1 MHMKSFLSYLN
12 ATADRL
18 PDKPA
23 FSDGDSGL
31 TFAELRRAAANVGAC
46 LNNSGAAAEPV
57 GVLMER
63 GASEIA
69 AFLGIMEAG
78 CFYVPLDE
86 QMPKERLDRIVRTLS
101 PRFILADQ
109 KNLTA
114 AEGLCPGAEH
124 LVYSRAAAFPGPE
137 RLRDESPED
146 ALAYVVFTSGSTG
159 ERKGVSI
166 RERSLLDYAATLPEA
181 LSFDESLVFGV
192 QSPLYF
198 DAWLKELLGV
208 IVKGGTAYLL
218 PRELFV
224 NPVSLIQY
232 INNHGINALCWVSS
246 AFSLVSRL
254 RTFYAVVPE
263 HLKLMCFGGE
273 VLPVKQLSAWQK
285 ACPDARIFQL
295 YGATECTGMSV
306 YHPVIGPQ
314 DPAKAV
320 PVGKP
325 FPGTKLYLLDDEG
338 RIAREGEIVIGG
350 KCVMA
355 GYYRDPERTAAA
367 LIPDPADPEHGG
379 LCYRTGDHGRLD
391 ENGDLIFVGRRDQQ
405 VKHMGHRVELGEIE
419 AAALSLKGVHEAVCL
434 YAADRQRIDLFYTG
448 PAQPWDLVVG
458 LKVKLPGYMTPSRT
472 EQRAELPHLF
482 NGKIDRRAL
491 EEKEYRR

>member
-1 MHMKSFLSYLN
+1 MKSFLSYLN

-18 PDKPA
+18 PDKLA
-23 FSDGDSGL
+23 FADDESGL
-31 TFAELRRAAANVGAC
+31 TFTELRQTAANVGAC
-46 LNNSGAAAEPV
+46 LRGSGARGEPV

-63 GASEIA
+63 SARSVA
-69 AFLGIMEAG
+69 AFLGVLEAG

-86 QMPKERLDRIVRTLS
+86 QMPRERLDRIVRTLC
-101 PRFILADQ
+101 PRFLIADG

-114 AEGLCPGAEH
+114 AEGLCPTARH
-124 LVYSRAAAFPGPE
+124 LLFEDAAAFPGPK
-137 RLRDESPED
+137 RLRDKSETD

-159 ERKGVSI
+159 EPKGVSI
-166 RERSLLDYAATLPEA
+166 RESSLLDYAATLPVA
-181 LSFDESLVFGV
+181 LGFDESLIFGI

-208 IVKGGTAYLL
+208 VVKGATAYLL

-224 NPVSLIQY
+224 NPMALIGY
-232 INNHGINALCWVSS
+232 INDRRINALCWVSS

-263 HLKLMCFGGE
+263 HLKLMCFGSE
-273 VLPVKQLSAWQK
+273 VFPVKQLTAWQK

-295 YGATECTGMSV
+295 YGATECTGMSF

-314 DPAKAV
+314 DPDKPV

-325 FPGTKLYLLDDEG
+325 FPGTRLYLLNDEG
-338 RIAREGEIVIGG
+338 RPDREGEIVIGG
-350 KCVMA
+350 PSVMV
-355 GYYRDPERTAAA
+355 GYYRDPVRTAAA
-367 LIPDPADPEHGG
+367 LIPDPEEPAAGR
-379 LCYRTGDHGRLD
+379 LCYRTGDMGRLD
-391 ENGDLIFVGRRDQQ
+391 ENGDLIFIGRRDQQ

-434 YAADRQRIDLFYTG
+434 YVADRQRIDLFYTG
-448 PAQPWDLVVG
+448 TAQPWDLVVG
-458 LKVKLPGYMTPSRT
+458 LKQKLPGYMTPNRT
-472 EQRAELPHLF
+472 EQRSELPHLP
-482 NGKIDRRAL
+482 NGKIDRRAI
-491 EEKEYRR
+491 EQKEYRK

>member
-1 MHMKSFLSYLN
+1 MKSFLSYLN
-12 ATADRL
+12 ETADRL
-18 PDKPA
+18 PDKLA
-23 FSDGDSGL
+23 FSDEETGL
-31 TFAELRRAAANVGAC
+31 TFSQLRRAAASVGAC
-46 LNNSGAAAEPV
+46 LKNSGAKAEPV

-63 GASEIA
+63 SASEIA
-69 AFLGIMEAG
+69 AFLGVMEAG

-101 PRFILADQ
+101 PRFILTDR

-114 AEGLCPGAEH
+114 AEGLCPAAEH
-124 LVYSRAAAFPGPE
+124 LLYSGAASFPGPD
-137 RLRDESPED
+137 RLRDESEED
-146 ALAYVVFTSGSTG
+146 ALSYVVFTSGSTG
-159 ERKGVSI
+159 EPKGVTI

-181 LSFDESLVFGV
+181 LGFDESLIFGI

-208 IVKGGTAYLL
+208 MVKGGTAYLL

-224 NPVSLIQY
+224 NPVSLIEY
-232 INNHGINALCWVSS
+232 INERQINALCWVSS

-263 HLKLMCFGGE
+263 HLKLMCFGSE

-285 ACPDARIFQL
+285 ACPGARIFQL

-306 YHPVIGPQ
+306 YHEVVGPH
-314 DPAKAV
+314 DPAKPV

-325 FPGTKLYLLDDEG
+325 FPGTHLLLLNDEG
-338 RIAREGEIVIGG
+338 RPASEGEIALGG
-350 KCVMA
+350 ACVMA
-355 GYYRDPERTAAA
+355 GYYKDPERTKAAI
-367 LIPDPADPEHGG
+367 IPDPVGDLSIPF
-379 LCYRTGDHGRLD
+379 YRTGDHGRFD
-391 ENGDLIFVGRRDQQ
+391 ENGDLIFIGRRDQQ

-419 AAALSLKGVHEAVCL
+419 AAALSLKGVDEAVCC
-434 YAADRQRIDLFYTG
+434 YVADRQRIDLFYTG
-448 PAQPWDLVVG
+448 AAQPWDLVVG

-472 EQRAELPHLF
+472 EQRKELPHLP
-482 NGKIDRRAL
+482 NGKIDRRAI
-491 EEKEYRR
+491 EQKEYGK

>member
-1 MHMKSFLSYLN
+1 MKSFLSYLN

-18 PDKPA
+18 PDKLA
-23 FSDGDSGL
+23 FSDGGWGL
-31 TFAELRRAAANVGAC
+31 TFSELRQAAANVGAC
-46 LNNSGAAAEPV
+46 LKNSGAQAEPV

-63 GASEIA
+63 GARTVA
-69 AFLGIMEAG
+69 AFLGVMEAG

-86 QMPKERLDRIVRTLS
+86 QMPRERLDRIVRTLC
-101 PRFILADQ
+101 PRFILTDE

-114 AEGLCPGAEH
+114 AEGLCPAAEH
-124 LVYSRAAAFPGPE
+124 LLYAGAAAFPGPA
-137 RLRDESPED
+137 RLREESDGD

-159 ERKGVSI
+159 EPKGVSI

-181 LSFDESLVFGV
+181 LGFDESLIFGV

-224 NPVSLIQY
+224 NPMALIQY
-232 INNHGINALCWVSS
+232 INERKINALCWVSS

-254 RTFYAVVPE
+254 RTFSAVVPE
-263 HLKLMCFGGE
+263 HLKLMCFGSE

-306 YHPVIGPQ
+306 FHPVVGPQ
-314 DPAKAV
+314 DPEKPI

-325 FPGTKLYLLDDEG
+325 FPGTRIYLVNDEG
-338 RIAREGEIVIGG
+338 GLDNEGEIVIGG
-350 KCVMA
+350 PSVMA
-355 GYYRDPERTAAA
+355 GYYRDPDRTAAV
-367 LIPDPADPEHGG
+367 LIPDPADPESGQ
-379 LCYRTGDHGRLD
+379 LCYRTGDMGRLD
-391 ENGDLIFVGRRDQQ
+391 ENGDLVFAGRRDQQ
-405 VKHMGHRVELGEIE
+405 VKHMGHRVELGEVE
-419 AAALSLKGVHEAVCL
+419 AAALSLPGVHEAACMYV
-434 YAADRQRIDLFYTG
+434 ADRQRIDLFYTG

-458 LKVKLPGYMTPSRT
+458 LKGKLPGYMTPNRT
-472 EQRAELPHLF
+472 EQRQELPHLP
-482 NGKIDRRAL
+482 NGKIDRRTI
-491 EEKEYRR
+491 EKKEYGK

>member
-1 MHMKSFLSYLN
+1 MKSFLSYLN

-18 PDKPA
+18 PDKLA
-23 FSDGDSGL
+23 FSDGDHGL
-31 TFAELRRAAANVGAC
+31 TFRELRQAAASVGAK
-46 LNNSGAAAEPV
+46 LRSLGADGEPV

-63 GASEIA
+63 SSRTVA
-69 AFLGIMEAG
+69 AFLGVLEAG

-101 PRFILADQ
+101 PRFLIADE
-109 KNLTA
+109 KNFTA
-114 AEGLCPGAEH
+114 AEGLCPAAEH
-124 LVYSRAAAFPGPE
+124 LLYTEAVACPGPE
-137 RLRDESPED
+137 RLRDESRED

-159 ERKGVSI
+159 EPKGVSI

-181 LSFDESLVFGV
+181 LGFDESLIFGC

-208 IVKGGTAYLL
+208 VVKGASAYLI

-224 NPVSLIQY
+224 NPMALIGY
-232 INNHGINALCWVSS
+232 INERKISALCWVSS

-263 HLKLMCFGGE
+263 HLKLMCFGSE
-273 VLPVKQLSAWQK
+273 VLPVKQLTAWQK
-285 ACPDARIFQL
+285 ACPNARIFQL

-306 YHPVIGPQ
+306 CHPVIGPQ
-314 DPAKAV
+314 DPAKPI

-338 RIAREGEIVIGG
+338 KPGTEGEIVIGG
-350 KCVMA
+350 PSVMA
-355 GYYRDPERTAAA
+355 GYYKDPERTAAA
-367 LIPDPADPEHGG
+367 LIPDPADPDAPR
-379 LCYRTGDHGRLD
+379 CYRTGDIGRLD
-391 ENGDLIFVGRRDQQ
+391 ENGDLVFIGRRDQQ
-405 VKHMGHRVELGEIE
+405 VKHMGHRVELGEVE
-419 AAALSLKGVHEAVCL
+419 AAALSLPGVNEAVCM
-434 YAADRQRIDLFYTG
+434 YVADRQRIDLFYTG

-458 LKVKLPGYMTPSRT
+458 LKVKLPGYMTPNRT
-472 EQRAELPHLF
+472 EQRAELPHLP
-482 NGKIDRRAL
+482 NGKIDRRAI
-491 EEKEYRR
+491 EQKEYRK

>member
-1 MHMKSFLSYLN
+1 MKSFLSYLN
-12 ATADRL
+12 GTADRL

-23 FSDGDSGL
+23 FLDETCRL

-46 LNNSGAAAEPV
+46 LRNGGAQAEPV

-69 AFLGIMEAG
+69 AFLGVMEAG

-86 QMPKERLDRIVRTLS
+86 QMPKERLDRIVRTLC
-101 PRFILADQ
+101 PRFILTDR

-114 AEGLCPGAEH
+114 AEGLCPAAEH
-124 LVYSRAAAFPGPE
+124 LLYADAASFPGPD
-137 RLRDESPED
+137 RLRDESEGD

-159 ERKGVSI
+159 EPKGVSI
-166 RERSLLDYAATLPEA
+166 RESSLLDYAATLPEA
-181 LSFDESLVFGV
+181 LGFDESLIFGI

-208 IVKGGTAYLL
+208 MVKGATAYLI

-232 INNHGINALCWVSS
+232 INERRINALCWVSS

-263 HLKLMCFGGE
+263 QLKLMCFGSE
-273 VLPVKQLSAWQK
+273 VFPVKQLAAWQK

-306 YHPVIGPQ
+306 YHPVVGPQ
-314 DPAKAV
+314 DPEKPV
-320 PVGKP
+320 PAGKP

-338 RIAREGEIVIGG
+338 QIANEGEIVIGG
-350 KCVMA
+350 RCVMA
-355 GYYRDPERTAAA
+355 GYYKDPQRTAAA
-367 LIPDPADPEHGG
+367 LIPDPADPAGSP
-379 LCYRTGDHGRLD
+379 CYRTGDRGRLD

-434 YAADRQRIDLFYTG
+434 YVADRQRIDLFYTG

-458 LKVKLPGYMTPSRT
+458 LKVKLPGYMTPNRT
-472 EQRAELPHLF
+472 EQRAELPHLP
-482 NGKIDRRAL
+482 NGKIDRRAI
-491 EEKEYRR
+491 EQKEYGK

>member
-1 MHMKSFLSYLN
+1 MKSFLSYLN

-18 PDKPA
+18 PEKLA
-23 FSDGDSGL
+23 FSDGETGL
-31 TFAELRRAAANVGAC
+31 TFGELRRAAANVGAC
-46 LNNSGAAAEPV
+46 LRSRGASAEPV

-63 GASEIA
+63 SARTVA
-69 AFLGIMEAG
+69 AFLGVLEAG

-86 QMPKERLDRIVRTLS
+86 QMPRERLDRIVRTLAL
-101 PRFILADQ
+101 RFIVADE

-114 AEGLCPGAEH
+114 AEGLCPDAEH
-124 LVYSRAAAFPGPE
+124 LLYTDSAAFPGPD
-137 RLRDESPED
+137 RLRDESD
-146 ALAYVVFTSGSTG
+146 GDGLAYVVFTSGSTG
-159 ERKGVSI
+159 EPKGVSI

-181 LSFDESLVFGV
+181 LGFDESLIFGI

-208 IVKGGTAYLL
+208 VVKGATAYLI

-224 NPVSLIQY
+224 NPIALIGY
-232 INNHGINALCWVSS
+232 INERKINALCWVSS

-254 RTFYAVVPE
+254 RTFFAVVPE
-263 HLKLMCFGGE
+263 HLKLMCFGSE

-285 ACPDARIFQL
+285 ACPDARVFQL
-295 YGATECTGMSV
+295 YGATECTGMSF

-314 DPAKAV
+314 DPSKPV

-338 RIAREGEIVIGG
+338 QLSTEGEIVIGG
-350 KCVMA
+350 PAVMA
-355 GYYRDPERTAAA
+355 GYYHDPVRTAAA
-367 LIPDPADPEHGG
+367 LIPDPAAPDSGEV
-379 LCYRTGDHGRLD
+379 CYRTGDHGRLD
-391 ENGDLIFVGRRDQQ
+391 ENGDLVFVGRRDQQ

-419 AAALSLKGVHEAVCL
+419 AAALSLNGVNEAVCM
-434 YAADRQRIDLFYTG
+434 YVPERQRIDLFYTG

-458 LKVKLPGYMTPSRT
+458 LKVKLPGYMTPNRT
-472 EQRAELPHLF
+472 EQRQELPHLP
-482 NGKIDRRAL
+482 NGKIDRRTI
-491 EEKEYRR
+491 EQKEYGK

>member
-1 MHMKSFLSYLN
+1 MKSFLSYLN
-12 ATADRL
+12 DTADRL
-18 PDKPA
+18 PDKLA
-23 FSDGDSGL
+23 FADDECRL
-31 TFAELRRAAANVGAC
+31 TFAELRQAAANVGAC
-46 LNNSGAAAEPV
+46 LRSSGASGEPV

-63 GASEIA
+63 SARSIA
-69 AFLGIMEAG
+69 AFLGVMEAG

-86 QMPKERLDRIVRTLS
+86 QMPRERLDRIVRTLC
-101 PRFILADQ
+101 PRFILTDR

-114 AEGLCPGAEH
+114 AEGLCPAAEH
-124 LVYSRAAAFPGPE
+124 LLYSGASAFPGPQ
-137 RLRDESPED
+137 RLRDRSETDGLS
-146 ALAYVVFTSGSTG
+146 YVVFTSGSTG
-159 ERKGVSI
+159 EPKGVSI
-166 RERSLLDYAATLPEA
+166 RESSLLDYAATLPVA
-181 LSFDESLVFGV
+181 LGFDDSLIFGI

-208 IVKGGTAYLL
+208 IVKGATAYLL

-232 INNHGINALCWVSS
+232 INERGINALCWVSS

-263 HLKLMCFGGE
+263 QLKLMCFGSE
-273 VLPVKQLSAWQK
+273 VLPVKQLAAWQK

-295 YGATECTGMSV
+295 YGATECTGMSF

-314 DPAKAV
+314 DPEKPV

-325 FPGTKLYLLDDEG
+325 FPGTKLYLLNDEG
-338 RIAREGEIVIGG
+338 KPDREGEIVIGG
-350 KCVMA
+350 PSVMA
-355 GYYRDPERTAAA
+355 GYYKDPERTAAA
-367 LIPDPADPEHGG
+367 LIPDPADPAGG
-379 LCYRTGDHGRLD
+379 FCYRTGDHGRLD
-391 ENGDLIFVGRRDQQ
+391 ENGDLVFIGRRDQQ

-434 YAADRQRIDLFYTG
+434 YVADRQRIDLFYTG

-458 LKVKLPGYMTPSRT
+458 LKQKLPGYMTPSRT
-472 EQRAELPHLF
+472 EQRAELPHLP
-482 NGKIDRRAL
+482 NGKIDRKAIQQ
-491 EEKEYRR
+491 KEYGK

>member
-1 MHMKSFLSYLN
+1 MKSFLSYLN

-18 PDKPA
+18 ADKLA

-69 AFLGIMEAG
+69 AFLGVMAAG

-137 RLRDESPED
+137 RLRDESSED

-159 ERKGVSI
+159 EPKGVSI

-232 INNHGINALCWVSS
+232 INDHGINALCWVSS
-246 AFSLVSRL
+246 AFSLVARL
-254 RTFYAVVPE
+254 RTFYAIVPE
-263 HLKLMCFGGE
+263 HLKLMCFGSE
-273 VLPVKQLSAWQK
+273 VLPVKQLSAWQQ

-295 YGATECTGMSV
+295 YGATECTGMSCF
-306 YHPVIGPQ
+306 HPVVGPQ
-314 DPAKAV
+314 DPDKPV

-325 FPGTKLYLLDDEG
+325 FPGTEVMLLNDEG
-338 RIAREGEIVIGG
+338 QPDTEGEICIGG

-355 GYYRDPERTAAA
+355 GYYHDPVRTADAF
-367 LIPDPADPEHGG
+367 LPDPKGSGAIF
-379 LCYRTGDHGRLD
+379 YRTGDRGRWD
-391 ENGDLIFVGRRDQQ
+391 ENGDLVFLGRRDRQ
-405 VKHMGHRVELGEIE
+405 VKHMGHRVELGEVE
-419 AAALSLKGVHEAVCL
+419 AAALSLKGIHEAACL
-434 YAADRQRIDLFYTG
+434 YVTDRQRIDLFYTG
-448 PAQPWDLVVG
+448 PAQPWDVVIG
-458 LKVKLPGYMTPSRT
+458 LKQKLPGYMTPNRT
-472 EQRAELPHLF
+472 EQRSELAHLP
-482 NGKIDRRAL
+482 NGKIDRRAI
-491 EEKEYRR
+491 EQKEYGK

>member
-1 MHMKSFLSYLN
+1 MKSFLSYLN
-12 ATADRL
+12 DTADRL
-18 PDKPA
+18 PDKLA
-23 FSDGDSGL
+23 FSDGENGL
-31 TFAELRRAAANVGAC
+31 TFRELRQAAANVGAC
-46 LNNSGAAAEPV
+46 LNHSGARGEPV

-63 GASEIA
+63 SAWEIA
-69 AFLGIMEAG
+69 AFLGVMEAG

-86 QMPKERLDRIVRTLS
+86 QMPRERLDRIVRTLS
-101 PRFILADQ
+101 PRFVIADQ

-114 AEGLCPGAEH
+114 AETLCPAAEH
-124 LVYSRAAAFPGPE
+124 LLYSGASAFPGPA
-137 RLRDESPED
+137 RLRDESEGD
-146 ALAYVVFTSGSTG
+146 ALSYVVFTSGSTG
-159 ERKGVSI
+159 EPKGVSI
-166 RERSLLDYAATLPEA
+166 RESSLLDYAATLPVA
-181 LSFDESLVFGV
+181 LGFDESLIFGI

-208 IVKGGTAYLL
+208 VVKGGTAYLL

-224 NPVSLIQY
+224 NPIALIEY
-232 INNHGINALCWVSS
+232 INERKINALCWVAS

-263 HLKLMCFGGE
+263 HLKLMCFGSE
-273 VLPVKQLSAWQK
+273 VFPVKQLTAWQK
-285 ACPDARIFQL
+285 ACPDARVFQL
-295 YGATECTGMSV
+295 YGATECTGMSFF
-306 YHPVIGPQ
+306 HPVIGPQ
-314 DPAKAV
+314 DPAKPV

-325 FPGTKLYLLDDEG
+325 FPGTRLYLLNDEG
-338 RIAREGEIVIGG
+338 KPDTAGEIVIGG
-350 KCVMA
+350 PSVMA
-355 GYYRDPERTAAA
+355 GYYKDPVRTAAA
-367 LIPDPADPEHGG
+367 LMADPVDPAGG

-434 YAADRQRIDLFYTG
+434 YVADRQRIDLFYTG

-472 EQRAELPHLF
+472 EQRSELPHLP
-482 NGKIDRRAL
+482 NGKIDRKAIQQ
-491 EEKEYRR
+491 KEYGK

>member
-1 MHMKSFLSYLN
+1 MKSFLSYLN

-18 PDKPA
+18 PDKLA

-46 LNNSGAAAEPV
+46 LKNSGAKAEPV

-63 GASEIA
+63 GAQEIA
-69 AFLGIMEAG
+69 AFLGVMEAG

-101 PRFILADQ
+101 PRFIIADR

-124 LVYSRAAAFPGPE
+124 LLYTGAAAFPGPD
-137 RLRDESPED
+137 RLRDESAED

-159 ERKGVSI
+159 EPKGVSI
-166 RERSLLDYAATLPEA
+166 RESSLLDYAATLPEA
-181 LSFDESLVFGV
+181 LGFDESLIFGV

-208 IVKGGTAYLL
+208 AVKGATAYLL

-232 INNHGINALCWVSS
+232 INERKINALCWVSS
-246 AFSLVSRL
+246 AFYMVARL
-254 RTFYAVVPE
+254 RTFYAVQPE
-263 HLKLMCFGGE
+263 HLKLMCFGSE
-273 VLPVKQLSAWQK
+273 VLPVKQLSAWQQ

-306 YHPVIGPQ
+306 FHPVIGPQ
-314 DPAKAV
+314 DPAKPV

-325 FPGTKLYLLDDEG
+325 FPGTKLYLLDEEG
-338 RIAREGEIVIGG
+338 NLSTEGEIVIGG
-350 KCVMA
+350 RCVMA
-355 GYYRDPERTAAA
+355 GYYKDPERTAAA
-367 LIPDPADPEHGG
+367 FVPDPADPDAP

-391 ENGDLIFVGRRDQQ
+391 ENGDLVFVGRRDRQ

-419 AAALSLKGVHEAVCL
+419 AAALSLQGVHEAVCL
-434 YAADRQRIDLFYTG
+434 YVPERQRIDLFYTG

-472 EQRAELPHLF
+472 EQRAELPHLP
-482 NGKIDRRAL
+482 NGKIDRRAI
-491 EEKEYRR
+491 EQKEYRR